1 MQCPMINQNCILV
14 LHCSYCSF
22 NTLLL
27 SNLINHFKTAHSSA
41 NCLFSLYQCRHCQLI
56 STSCPVLT
64 EHSLINHIEKEVSIQ
79 CIYQNHSGN
88 PIFTGEPMYECLLC
102 SFKAKEV
109 KNLTL
114 HYFAFHGIKNA
125 SPNLTKHLSYDY
137 SSGLTYN
144 FHDAKSLFLNDKRN
158 AFVDI
163 SQEDGEM
170 SSHSVGT
177 ESGSRYSRGSH
188 HSSSQVNNCL
198 MPYKCTHCG
207 NAYHKRKYFAE
218 HVFSCSKSLQ
228 LTCPCGRV
236 LKVSKKEVWNLSF
249 GKSCAV
255 YKQLVTGGSHHS
267 VFRRRGLTIS
277 KSEANDDSDSIA
289 KESVSSSEHLLDMST
304 NSKDPT
310 CLNIIDS
317 NSLTP
322 LVSSSAVTE
331 VNSQSSADSST
342 DVFRNH
348 SDSLQTSLTYI
359 TTPISSIST
368 SIPTYVSN
376 TNNETS
382 NISLVGLPSN
392 TLVTST
398 SIIHALSQTS
408 SNLSVLVDT
417 RCPVS
422 SYPSNQMSECSG
434 GGGTTSESG
443 FIQCV
448 SGKSEP
454 LIMFPGM

>member
-1 MQCPMINQNCILV
+1 MLGRKRALGFCV
-14 LHCSYCSF
+14 TVSR
-22 NTLLL
+22 
-27 SNLINHFKTAHSSA
+27 NLRSI
-41 NCLFSLYQCRHCQLI
+41 LYQCRHCQLI

-102 SFKAKEV
+102 SFRAKEV

-125 SPNLTKHLSYDY
+125 SPNLTRHLSYDY
-137 SSGLTYN
+137 PSGLNYN
-144 FHDAKSLFLNDKRN
+144 FHDAKSLFMGDKRN
-158 AFVDI
+158 AFVDL

-170 SSHSVGT
+170 TSHSVGT
-177 ESGSRYSRGSH
+177 ESGGQFSRGSH
-188 HSSSQVNNCL
+188 HSSSQVNNSL

-236 LKVSKKEVWNLSF
+236 CKWRSNF
-249 GKSCAV
+249 YAHRKSCTV

-267 VFRRRGLTIS
+267 VFRRRGLTMS
-277 KSEANDDSDSIA
+277 KSEINDDCDSIA

-310 CLNIIDS
+310 SVNIIGI
-317 NSLTP
+317 NSLIP
-322 LVSSSAVTE
+322 LVSSSALTE
-331 VNSQSSADSST
+331 VKSQSSTDSNI
-342 DVFRNH
+342 DAFRNH
-348 SDSLQTSLTYI
+348 SDSLQTSITYI
-359 TTPISSIST
+359 NPVSSVST

-376 TNNETS
+376 ENIETS
-382 NISLVGLPSN
+382 NLSHVGSSN
-392 TLVTST
+392 SLVTST

-408 SNLSVLVDT
+408 NISVLVDT
-417 RCPVS
+417 RCPVGN
-422 SYPSNQMSECSG
+422 YPPNQMTEC
-434 GGGTTSESG
+434 GGTNSESG

-448 SGKSEP
+448 SSKVEP

>member
-1 MQCPMINQNCILV
+1 MQCPMISQNCILV

-88 PIFTGEPMYECLLC
+88 PIFTGEAMYECLLC

-125 SPNLTKHLSYDY
+125 SPNLTKHLTYDY
-137 SSGLTYN
+137 SSGLNYN
-144 FHDAKSLFLNDKRN
+144 FHDAKSLFMGDKRN
-158 AFVDI
+158 AFVDLN
-163 SQEDGEM
+163 QDDGEM

-177 ESGSRYSRGSH
+177 ESGRFSRGSH
-188 HSSSQVNNCL
+188 LSSSQVNRSL

-236 LKVSKKEVWNLSF
+236 CKWRSNF
-249 GKSCAV
+249 YAHRKSCAV
-255 YKQLVTGGSHHS
+255 YKQLVTGGSHLS
-267 VFRRRGLTIS
+267 VFRRRGLTLS
-277 KSEANDDSDSIA
+277 KSSINDDSESIT
-289 KESVSSSEHLLDMST
+289 KESVTSSEHLLDMST
-304 NSKDPT
+304 NPKDSST
-310 CLNIIDS
+310 VNLIGGN
-317 NSLTP
+317 NLTP
-322 LVSSSAVTE
+322 LVSSSSTPE
-331 VNSQSSADSST
+331 VNPQSNADSSI
-342 DVFRNH
+342 DVFGNH

-359 TTPISSIST
+359 TPVLSLAT

-376 TNNETS
+376 ENIETNNLNHAVSS
-382 NISLVGLPSN
+382 NSM
-392 TLVTST
+392 VTSA
-398 SIIHALSQTS
+398 SIIHALSQT

-422 SYPSNQMSECSG
+422 NYPSSQINECTAANTEG
-434 GGGTTSESG
+434 G

-448 SGKSEP
+448 SSKGEP

>member
-1 MQCPMINQNCILV
+1 MTIHQV
-14 LHCSYCSF
+14 F
-22 NTLLL
+22 
-27 SNLINHFKTAHSSA
+27 
-41 NCLFSLYQCRHCQLI
+41 R
-56 STSCPVLT
+56 
-64 EHSLINHIEKEVSIQ
+64 
-79 CIYQNHSGN
+79 
-88 PIFTGEPMYECLLC
+88 
-102 SFKAKEV
+102 
-109 KNLTL
+109 
-114 HYFAFHGIKNA
+114 
-125 SPNLTKHLSYDY
+125 
-137 SSGLTYN
+137 LTYN

-236 LKVSKKEVWNLSF
+236 CKWRSNF
-249 GKSCAV
+249 YAHRKSCAV

>member
-1 MQCPMINQNCILV
+1 MQCPMISQNCILV

-88 PIFTGEPMYECLLC
+88 PIFTGEAMYECLLC

-125 SPNLTKHLSYDY
+125 SPNLTKHLTYDY
-137 SSGLTYN
+137 SSGLNYN
-144 FHDAKSLFLNDKRN
+144 FHDAKSLFMGDKRN
-158 AFVDI
+158 AFVDLN
-163 SQEDGEM
+163 QDDGEM

-177 ESGSRYSRGSH
+177 ESGRFSRGSH
-188 HSSSQVNNCL
+188 LSSSQVNRSL

-236 LKVSKKEVWNLSF
+236 CKWRSNF
-249 GKSCAV
+249 YAHRKSCAV
-255 YKQLVTGGSHHS
+255 YKQLVTGGSHLS
-267 VFRRRGLTIS
+267 VFRRRGLTLS
-277 KSEANDDSDSIA
+277 KSSINDDSESIT

-304 NSKDPT
+304 NPKDAST
-310 CLNIIDS
+310 VNLIGGND
-317 NSLTP
+317 LTS
-322 LVSSSAVTE
+322 LVSSSSTPEVTP
-331 VNSQSSADSST
+331 QSNPDSSI
-342 DVFRNH
+342 DVFGNH

-359 TTPISSIST
+359 TPVSSLAT
-368 SIPTYVSN
+368 SVPTFVSN
-376 TNNETS
+376 ENIETNNLNHVSS
-382 NISLVGLPSN
+382 NSM
-392 TLVTST
+392 VTSA
-398 SIIHALSQTS
+398 SIIHALSQT

-422 SYPSNQMSECSG
+422 NYPSNQINECTATNAEG
-434 GGGTTSESG
+434 G

-448 SGKSEP
+448 SSKGEP
-454 LIMFPGM
+454 LIMFPDTAF